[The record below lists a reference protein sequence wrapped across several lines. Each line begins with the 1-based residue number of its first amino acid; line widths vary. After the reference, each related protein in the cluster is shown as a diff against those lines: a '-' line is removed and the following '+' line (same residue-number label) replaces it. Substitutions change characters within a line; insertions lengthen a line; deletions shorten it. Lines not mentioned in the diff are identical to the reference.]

1 MCLNRLHLNFSI
13 LQKALQ
19 DTLHLKHFQKTV
31 QHAKI
36 PLFSISIPL
45 FSEKELALLGM
56 SQKYGRYT
64 SDTYLKQQA

>member
-1 MCLNRLHLNFSI
+1 MNNVCLNGLHLNCSI
-13 LQKALQ
+13 LQKG
-19 DTLHLKHFQKTV
+19 TLHLKHFQKTV

-36 PLFSISIPL
+36 PLFLMFIPL